1 LEKEGLVMR
10 FEYLEPATIEEAVS
24 LLTKYDGRAK
34 VIAGG
39 TDLVVQMREK
49 AVKPDYVIDIVNIP
63 GLDYINYDE
72 KQGLS
77 IGALTTISSLEKS
90 AELRMKYPV
99 ISLAASKLGSVAI
112 RNLGTLGG
120 NLCNAAPSAEM
131 APALIGLSADAKIV
145 GPGGERIV
153 PLENFFTGPGSTVLK
168 KGGLLVEVQ
177 VPVSWPGTRGVYL
190 KHAIRGMVDLAIVG
204 VAVVIVIEPRDG
216 VCQDIKVTL
225 GAVAPTPMRAHSAEG
240 VIKGRRI
247 DEGLIEKSAEAASA
261 EARPISD
268 VRASAEYRSEMVKV
282 FTRWALR
289 QVTVETGVN

>member
-1 LEKEGLVMR
+1 MR

-24 LLTKYDGRAK
+24 LLTKYNGRAK

-39 TDLVVQMREK
+39 TDLLVQMRQK

-63 GLDYINYDE
+63 GLDYINYDK

-77 IGALTTISSLEKS
+77 IGALTTIRSLEKS

-131 APALIGLSADAKIV
+131 SPALIGLSANAKIV

-153 PLENFFTGPGSTVLK
+153 PLENLFTGPGTTLLK
-168 KGGLLVEVQ
+168 KGEILAEIK
-177 VPVSWPGTRGVYL
+177 VPIPSPDTKGIYL
-190 KHAIRGMVDLAIVG
+190 KHAIRGSIDLAIVG
-204 VAVVIVIEPRDG
+204 VAVITALESENKA
-216 VCQDIKVTL
+216 CKDIKIVL
-225 GAVAPTPMRAHSAEG
+225 GAVAPTPMRARSAEE
-240 VIKGRRI
+240 VIEGKRI
-247 DEGLIEKSAEAASA
+247 DEDLIEKSSEAASA
-261 EARPISD
+261 EARPVSD
-268 VRASAEYRSEMVKV
+268 VRASADYRSEMVKV
-282 FTRWALR
+282 FTRRALR
-289 QVTVETGVN
+289 QVMVEAGVN

>member
-1 LEKEGLVMR
+1 MR

-177 VPVSWPGTRGVYL
+177 VPVSLPGTRGVYL